1 MNSAIQQDSSGY
13 LYKKASERH
22 ANNHS
27 RSGGRIIRSSLVM
40 RQMLLLVA
48 ILWSSLSIVS
58 ETWAQSVDAC
68 QNLSICN
75 TSFEQFQNGVAPTT
89 YVQTN
94 QNNIPCWKTTAPD
107 SLIEIWKSGYGGVPA
122 FNGNY
127 FAELNATQ
135 VGTLY
140 QKFTVTGPL
149 TLAVSFAHR
158 GRYLRYDTMKV
169 SIVGP
174 ASNPTTIPLGIYADN
189 DSGWRYYTTPAY
201 VINAANTG
209 TYTLKF
215 ESISSNGGQGPSDG
229 GNFLD
234 SISVHCVAPDPCR
247 DVSLCNTSFEESLNI
262 VPTSTFVQTN
272 ERNIPCWKTT
282 ATDSNIEIWRSGYGG
297 VPAYSGNYFAE
308 LNATQVGTLYQS
320 FSVTGPLNLAVSFAH
335 RGRYARP
342 DVMEVWLVGP
352 TGSGMIPFKFG
363 TYTDND
369 SAWRYYTTPLYAA
382 SILGTYQI
390 EFRSIS
396 SNGGNG
402 PSNGGNFLD
411 SITVHC
417 ATADPC
423 RDVSLCNTSFEQ
435 SLNIVPTTTFV
446 QTNERNIPCWQTTAT
461 DSNIEIWHSGY
472 GGVPA
477 YSGNYFAELNATQV
491 GTLFQS
497 FTVTGPLNLSVSF
510 AHRGR
515 YALPDVM
522 EVWVIGPSG
531 SGVLPARLGTYTDN
545 DSAWRYY
552 TTTPPYVAST
562 TGTYRLE
569 FRSISSNGGNGP
581 SNGGNF
587 LDSITV
593 TCANPTSSTDGGC
606 CDTAFYGV
614 AASQVGNCFGCYP
627 YNRDWR
633 SINVIN
639 RKGTPITNI
648 TLQYFD
654 CNGNPV
660 TAAALSQL
668 TMKNLHVVRD
678 VPYLNRLLAATR
690 IVANSYLASLNVPPA
705 PSNNN
710 VVSVDIGLPCNAV
723 PNCWTIRLL
732 IEHKSNLSPT
742 GIDTCYETLP
752 TWRPCPRIFPMPSV
766 GVAVKIDSPI
776 YVSTLTLNEGVP
788 GAVGYVSFA
797 TVDSTDTFLGT
808 TAGMWASKIDDLDI
822 NGGKYPKVAGAFQ
835 SHNTILLHLTD
846 DSSGAGSPTF
856 HLFIGAG
863 EKNGHDHSYRPT
875 IVVNIYDH
883 MGGLLGA
890 DTVIASGTTTSIVS
904 PTSQHAPETGAISIA
919 SITPNPAH
927 TTIIVRYNLDANEQA
942 KLELIDALGQQVG
955 VLADGY
961 QTKGD
966 HTASFIVSSLNS
978 GSYYLR
984 LSTYN
989 GQTSATVKV
998 VH

>member
-1 MNSAIQQDSSGY
+1 MYSAIQQDTSRS
-13 LYKKASERH
+13 LYKNASERC

-27 RSGGRIIRSSLVM
+27 RSGGRIITSSLVM
-40 RQMLLLVA
+40 KQMLLLVA

-58 ETWAQSVDAC
+58 ESRAQSVDAC

-75 TSFEQFQNGVAPTT
+75 TSFEQFQNGAAPTT

-94 QNNIPCWKTTAPD
+94 QNNIPCWKTTASD
-107 SLIEIWKSGYGGVPA
+107 RLIEIWKSGYGGVPA
-122 FNGNY
+122 YNGNY

-174 ASNPTTIPLGIYADN
+174 ASNPTSIPLGIYADN

-234 SISVHCVAPDPCR
+234 SITVHCVSPDPCR
-247 DVSLCNTSFEESLNI
+247 DV
-262 VPTSTFVQTN
+262 
-272 ERNIPCWKTT
+272 
-282 ATDSNIEIWRSGYGG
+282 A
-297 VPAYSGNYFAE
+297 
-308 LNATQVGTLYQS
+308 
-320 FSVTGPLNLAVSFAH
+320 
-335 RGRYARP
+335 
-342 DVMEVWLVGP
+342 
-352 TGSGMIPFKFG
+352 
-363 TYTDND
+363 
-369 SAWRYYTTPLYAA
+369 
-382 SILGTYQI
+382 
-390 EFRSIS
+390 
-396 SNGGNG
+396 
-402 PSNGGNFLD
+402 
-411 SITVHC
+411 
-417 ATADPC
+417 
-423 RDVSLCNTSFEQ
+423 LCNTSFEQ

-461 DSNIEIWHSGY
+461 DSNIEIWRSGY

-497 FTVTGPLNLSVSF
+497 FTVSGPLNLSVSF

-522 EVWVIGPSG
+522 EVWVVGPTG
-531 SGVLPARLGTYTDN
+531 SGVIPAKLGTYTDN

-552 TTTPPYVAST
+552 TTTPPYAASII
-562 TGTYRLE
+562 GTYRLE

-593 TCANPTSSTDGGC
+593 TCATPTTGVDGGC
-606 CDTAFYGV
+606 CDTAFFGV

-678 VPYLNRLLAATR
+678 VPYLNRLLSPTR

-752 TWRPCPRIFPMPSV
+752 VWRPCPRIFPLPSV

-776 YVSTLTLNEGVP
+776 YVSTLTLNAGVP
-788 GAVGYVSFA
+788 GAVGYLSFA
-797 TVDSTDTFLGT
+797 TADSTDSILGT
-808 TAGMWASKIDDLDI
+808 TGGVWASRDLDI
-822 NGGKYPKVAGAFQ
+822 NGGKYPKVTGAFQ
-835 SHNTILLHLTD
+835 SDNAVLLALAA
-846 DSSGAGSPTF
+846 DSSDTEAPTF
-856 HLFIGAG
+856 HIFIGAG
-863 EKNGHDHSYRPT
+863 AKNAQDHKYRPT

-883 MGGLLGA
+883 MGGLLAA
-890 DTVIASGTTTSIVS
+890 DTVIASSTTTSIVS
-904 PTSQHAPETGAISIA
+904 PTSQRAPETGAISIT

-927 TTIIVRYNLDANEQA
+927 TTIVVRYNIDANEQA

-966 HTASFIVSSLNS
+966 HTASFIVSQLMS

-984 LSTYN
+984 LSNYN

>member
-411 SITVHC
+411 SITVTC
-417 ATADPC
+417 AT
-423 RDVSLCNTSFEQ
+423 
-435 SLNIVPTTTFV
+435 
-446 QTNERNIPCWQTTAT
+446 
-461 DSNIEIWHSGY
+461 
-472 GGVPA
+472 
-477 YSGNYFAELNATQV
+477 
-491 GTLFQS
+491 
-497 FTVTGPLNLSVSF
+497 
-510 AHRGR
+510 
-515 YALPDVM
+515 
-522 EVWVIGPSG
+522 
-531 SGVLPARLGTYTDN
+531 
-545 DSAWRYY
+545 
-552 TTTPPYVAST
+552 
-562 TGTYRLE
+562 
-569 FRSISSNGGNGP
+569 
-581 SNGGNF
+581 
-587 LDSITV
+587 
-593 TCANPTSSTDGGC
+593 PTSGADGGC

-614 AASQVGNCFGCYP
+614 AASQVIGCFGCYP

-678 VPYLNRLLAATR
+678 VPYLNRLLSPTR